1 MYASILSAVVAAVVM
16 FLAWRSLTSRSSP
29 SVAPSSKKKG
39 GHPIALNPEEKVPMK
54 LVEKKVGAYILIKN
68 LCLLV
73 HRHTSVPSVE

>member
-1 MYASILSAVVAAVVM
+1 MYVSILSAVVAAAVM

-54 LVEKKVGAYILIKN
+54 LVEKKVGAYSM
-68 LCLLV
+68 CLSV
-73 HRHTSVPSVE
+73 HRP